1 MSTVENAKRA
11 EIHAQE
17 ARANAVEAEHQSELA
32 QLALKQIHQMMRKG
46 MSPGEGIR
54 GLLRL
59 SEARKASW
67 RGDQSGRN
75 KH

>member
-1 MSTVENAKRA
+1 MSTIENAKRA

-17 ARANAVEAEHQSELA
+17 AMANAVEAKHQSELA
-32 QLALKQIHQMMRKG
+32 QLAVKQIRQMMGKG
-46 MSPGEGIR
+46 TSPGEGIR
-54 GLLRL
+54 SLLRL
-59 SEARKASW
+59 SEARKANR